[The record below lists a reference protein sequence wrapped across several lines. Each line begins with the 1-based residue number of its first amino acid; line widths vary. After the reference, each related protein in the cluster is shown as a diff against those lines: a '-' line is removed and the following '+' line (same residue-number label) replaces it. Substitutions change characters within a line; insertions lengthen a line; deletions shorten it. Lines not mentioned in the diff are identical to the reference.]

1 MVKKEYSPA
10 KAEGILFGEEIATAN
25 PHGSLRPGNG
35 NGDKNH
41 EHTGEPGQTGEHPFK
56 GD

>member
-25 PHGSLRPGNG
+25 PHGSLRPGEG
-35 NGDKNH
+35 PG
-41 EHTGEPGQTGEHPFK
+41 HTGAPGQTGEHPYK
-56 GD
+56 DD